1 MSDKLQFPKGFL
13 WGAATSAHQVEGGTH
28 NNWSVWEERH
38 AERLAK
44 EAKDK
49 WSYAQ
54 LEQFPEMLRPENYIS
69 GRACDHWSRFEEDF
83 ELAKS
88 LGHNAHRLSVEWSR
102 IEPEEGNFNEQAIE
116 HYRDVILSL
125 KSKGME
131 PFVTLWHWTNPLW
144 LEKKGGCECK
154 DFPLYFAR
162 FAKIMSASLK
172 DEVKFWVTLNEP
184 TSYIAAGYFKACWP
198 PQKKSVLAGLK
209 LFKIMAQAHNS
220 AYDTIH
226 KMQPDAQVG
235 FADMLWYFEPYR
247 QDSFRDKLSVK
258 IADYFTNR
266 KFFNLAHQKNDFL
279 TLNYYFHKKIQF
291 PFTVKNENAVV
302 SDMGWEIYPEGLY
315 RLLKWLSS
323 YNLPIYITE
332 NGLADAKDEKRANF
346 IKASLSW
353 VHQAIQ
359 EGADVRGYFYWSL
372 LDNFEWDKGYWPRF
386 GLIKVDYQTLQ
397 RTVRPSA
404 LEYAKI
410 CQENAIGLE

>member
-13 WGAATSAHQVEGGTH
+13 WGAATSAHQVEGDTH
-28 NNWSVWEERH
+28 NNWSVWEKEN

-44 EAKDK
+44 EAKEK
-49 WSYAQ
+49 WSYTQ
-54 LEQFPEMLRPENYIS
+54 MEQFPEMLQAENYIS
-69 GRACDHWSRFEEDF
+69 GRACDHFNRFEEDF

-88 LGHNAHRLSVEWSR
+88 LGHNAHRFSIEWSR
-102 IEPEEGNFNEQAIE
+102 IETEEGNFNEQAIE
-116 HYRDVILSL
+116 HYREVVLSL
-125 KSKGME
+125 KSKGLE
-131 PFVTLWHWTNPLW
+131 PFVTLWHWTNPVW

-184 TSYIAAGYFKACWP
+184 TSVIANSYMQGNWP
-198 PQKKSVLAGLK
+198 PQKKSVWAALKVYNVLAE
-209 LFKIMAQAHNS
+209 AHS
-220 AYDTIH
+220 KAFDTIH

-235 FADMLWYFEPYR
+235 FANIMTFFEPFNPN
-247 QDSFRDKLSVK
+247 SFWDKLALRVGE
-258 IADYFTNR
+258 YFSNQ
-266 KFFNLAHQKNDFL
+266 KFLNLTKGKHDFL
-279 TLNYYFHKKIQF
+279 ALQYYFHKKIQF
-291 PFTVKNENAVV
+291 PFTTKNDNAVV

-315 RLLKWLSS
+315 RLLKWLSN

-332 NGLADAKDEKRANF
+332 NGLADAKDTRREQF

-386 GLIKVDYQTLQ
+386 GLIEVDFETQK
-397 RTVRPSA
+397 RFVRPSA
-404 LEYAKI
+404 HVYAKI
-410 CQENAIGLE
+410 CQANELEVE